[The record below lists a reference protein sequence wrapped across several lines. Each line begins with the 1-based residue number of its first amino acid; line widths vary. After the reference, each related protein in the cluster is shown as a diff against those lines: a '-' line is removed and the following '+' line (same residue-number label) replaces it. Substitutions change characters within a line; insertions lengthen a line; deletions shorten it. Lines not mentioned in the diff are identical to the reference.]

1 LPIAAGQGEGSFT
14 ALSLPPEQLHTLD
27 FLFTGD
33 NLTGDLADN
42 NDDDYYY
49 DVEDGAIAGE
59 STYDEQGI
67 DDDKHQQPKR
77 SYSVD
82 DFTAASDNGLP
93 TEPNLADGRRLL
105 RTLFNKLT
113 IQDRINLIDGKQLT
127 VGSIM
132 EDPLLANQIEDL
144 FLFAARIGRRR
155 LVKKMLA
162 WSRINQAS
170 IITEQLKRLAL
181 YTAIRYGRI
190 GVVKALLPWVPLS
203 ATSAPLAT
211 AQRKPPPQPTIL
223 PTESLVLVSGASLL
237 RTAARYGHANIIRLL
252 LRHGAVDADASALKV
267 AALNGKTDSIS
278 QLLLGRRNS
287 SVIGY
292 DVKQLDEALRLAIN
306 GDRRDAAAQL
316 LIALANCAQ
325 PSQSAA
331 ILQTGLLQAI
341 RRCKPSQVEWLV
353 SETGDTDSG
362 GDASQEALQ
371 LARQLQQ
378 QKRQPTGN
386 KANDPKTQTSSTT
399 GDDKHLLSS
408 DCDPKEAGKILR
420 LISKHVAAQQ
430 QRRRDSVAAAAAPFT
445 AHTANQTS
453 TISWVKRVQRWWNV
467 HLKLRIC
474 RWWRRLRDCRLRD
487 I

>member
-1 LPIAAGQGEGSFT
+1 MHKYRFLYCSILRIAALLLLLPLQSHHHFPTTSALPIAAGQGEGSFT

-42 NDDDYYY
+42 DDDDYYY

-162 WSRINQAS
+162 WPS
-170 IITEQLKRLAL
+170 
-181 YTAIRYGRI
+181 
-190 GVVKALLPWVPLS
+190 
-203 ATSAPLAT
+203 
-211 AQRKPPPQPTIL
+211 IL
-223 PTESLVLVSGASLL
+223 PSDTVVLVWS
-237 RTAARYGHANIIRLL
+237 RLYY
-252 LRHGAVDADASALKV
+252 RGFH
-267 AALNGKTDSIS
+267 
-278 QLLLGRRNS
+278 
-287 SVIGY
+287 Y
-292 DVKQLDEALRLAIN
+292 
-306 GDRRDAAAQL
+306 
-316 LIALANCAQ
+316 
-325 PSQSAA
+325 P
-331 ILQTGLLQAI
+331 
-341 RRCKPSQVEWLV
+341 
-353 SETGDTDSG
+353 
-362 GDASQEALQ
+362 Q
-371 LARQLQQ
+371 LAR
-378 QKRQPTGN
+378 R
-386 KANDPKTQTSSTT
+386 
-399 GDDKHLLSS
+399 
-408 DCDPKEAGKILR
+408 
-420 LISKHVAAQQ
+420 
-430 QRRRDSVAAAAAPFT
+430 
-445 AHTANQTS
+445 
-453 TISWVKRVQRWWNV
+453 
-467 HLKLRIC
+467 
-474 RWWRRLRDCRLRD
+474 
-487 I
+487 